1 MSSLSANNQG
11 NLKHVM
17 RTALV
22 GIKPADQ
29 VILKGYLRVLLRL
42 EVDLEWV
49 SANHPDVDLFFI
61 SHEFKHADNVIK
73 LLAKQ
78 GRKPALY
85 IKRSAN
91 EEGTLVGDELSLPL
105 KKMDVLNQWLYSHV
119 ALLGATAT
127 RNTHTQNTPSNQSTQ
142 TEQTSQT
149 PIQLTNPVQSSTAQ
163 SSTAQSSTTDT
174 HQAIPTHQA
183 LIRFIEAIHQPQADK
198 QHIVLAG
205 DIVATVDTKRQI
217 VWQRDANI
225 ANIHALFAD
234 NLTTIDLVTAKDEPT
249 GQPTDLKQWLW
260 DNAWAKIDSLTPLIS
275 QSATFA
281 LRYWVKPSHGV
292 ERRDLLRIMT
302 AMEHGQNGVVDIADM
317 AGTSPMVTKQ
327 VLAGLLFAGYLDKS
341 AYDNLA
347 VLAVAPSVSSPT
359 NTSAT
364 PSQSVDGIDAKA
376 SPLDAILSQRALGM
390 PPKPQPAS
398 TITPTSQQTAQ
409 PAKSDAP
416 EKKEKMGFLSKLR
429 RKLGL

>member
-1 MSSLSANNQG
+1 
-11 NLKHVM
+11 M

-119 ALLGATAT
+119 ALLGGGATQ
-127 RNTHTQNTPSNQSTQ
+127 NTHTQNTPSNQSTQ

-149 PIQLTNPVQSSTAQ
+149 PSQLTNP
-163 SSTAQSSTTDT
+163 AQSSTTD
-174 HQAIPTHQA
+174 THQA

-205 DIVATVDTKRQI
+205 NIVATVDTKRQI

-302 AMEHGQNGVVDIADM
+302 AMEHGQNGVVNIADM

-347 VLAVAPSVSSPT
+347 VAPSVSLPT

-376 SPLDAILSQRALGM
+376 SPLDAILSQRALGI

>member
-149 PIQLTNPVQSSTAQ
+149 PSQLTNPVQ

>member
-119 ALLGATAT
+119 ALLGGTAT
-127 RNTHTQNTPSNQSTQ
+127 RNTHTQNTHTQNTPSNQSTQ

-149 PIQLTNPVQSSTAQ
+149 PSQLTNPV
-163 SSTAQSSTTDT
+163 QSSTTDT

-183 LIRFIEAIHQPQADK
+183 LIHFIEAIHQPQADK

-275 QSATFA
+275 QSTTFA

-302 AMEHGQNGVVDIADM
+302 AMEHGQNGVVNIADM

>member
-1 MSSLSANNQG
+1 
-11 NLKHVM
+11 M

-119 ALLGATAT
+119 ALLGGGATQ
-127 RNTHTQNTPSNQSTQ
+127 NTHTQNTPSNQSTQ

-149 PIQLTNPVQSSTAQ
+149 PSQLTNPAQ
-163 SSTAQSSTTDT
+163 SSTAQSSTTD
-174 HQAIPTHQA
+174 THQA

-205 DIVATVDTKRQI
+205 NIVATVDTKRQI

-347 VLAVAPSVSSPT
+347 VAPSVSLPT

-376 SPLDAILSQRALGM
+376 SPLDAILSQRALGI

>member
-119 ALLGATAT
+119 ALLGGTAT
-127 RNTHTQNTPSNQSTQ
+127 QNTHTQNTPSNQSTQ

-149 PIQLTNPVQSSTAQ
+149 PSQLTNP
-163 SSTAQSSTTDT
+163 AQSSTTD
-174 HQAIPTHQA
+174 THQA

>member
-1 MSSLSANNQG
+1 MSSLAANNQG
-11 NLKHVM
+11 NLKHVI

-119 ALLGATAT
+119 ALLGGGATQ
-127 RNTHTQNTPSNQSTQ
+127 NTHTQNTPSNQSTQ

-149 PIQLTNPVQSSTAQ
+149 PSQLTNP
-163 SSTAQSSTTDT
+163 AQSSTTD
-174 HQAIPTHQA
+174 THQA

-205 DIVATVDTKRQI
+205 NIVATVDTKRQI

-275 QSATFA
+275 QSATFT

-302 AMEHGQNGVVDIADM
+302 AMEHGQNGVVNIADM

-347 VLAVAPSVSSPT
+347 VAPSVSLPT

-376 SPLDAILSQRALGM
+376 SPLDAILSQRASGIH
-390 PPKPQPAS
+390 PKPQPAS

>member
-119 ALLGATAT
+119 ALLGGVA
-127 RNTHTQNTPSNQSTQ
+127 TQNTPSNQSTQ

-149 PIQLTNPVQSSTAQ
+149 PSQLTNPAQ
-163 SSTAQSSTTDT
+163 SSTAQSSTTD
-174 HQAIPTHQA
+174 THQA

-205 DIVATVDTKRQI
+205 NIVATVDTKRQI

-302 AMEHGQNGVVDIADM
+302 AMEHGQNGVVNIADM

-347 VLAVAPSVSSPT
+347 VAPSVSLPT

-376 SPLDAILSQRALGM
+376 SPLDAILSQRALGI

>member
-1 MSSLSANNQG
+1 
-11 NLKHVM
+11 M

-119 ALLGATAT
+119 ALLGGGATQ
-127 RNTHTQNTPSNQSTQ
+127 NTHTQNTPSNQSTQ

-149 PIQLTNPVQSSTAQ
+149 PSQLTNP
-163 SSTAQSSTTDT
+163 AQSSTTD
-174 HQAIPTHQA
+174 THQA

-205 DIVATVDTKRQI
+205 NIVATVDTKRQI

-347 VLAVAPSVSSPT
+347 VAPSVSLPT

-376 SPLDAILSQRALGM
+376 SPLDAILSQRALGI

>member
-119 ALLGATAT
+119 ALLGGGATQ
-127 RNTHTQNTPSNQSTQ
+127 NTHTQNTPSNQSTQ

-149 PIQLTNPVQSSTAQ
+149 PSQLTNP
-163 SSTAQSSTTDT
+163 AQSSTTD
-174 HQAIPTHQA
+174 THQA

-302 AMEHGQNGVVDIADM
+302 AMEHGQNGVVNIADM

-347 VLAVAPSVSSPT
+347 VLAVTPSVSSPT

-416 EKKEKMGFLSKLR
+416 EKKEKMGFLSNLR
-429 RKLGL
+429 R

>member
-119 ALLGATAT
+119 ALLGGVA
-127 RNTHTQNTPSNQSTQ
+127 TQNTPSNQSTQ

-149 PIQLTNPVQSSTAQ
+149 PSQLTNPVQSSTAQ
-163 SSTAQSSTTDT
+163 SSTTD
-174 HQAIPTHQA
+174 THQA

-302 AMEHGQNGVVDIADM
+302 AMEHGQNGVVNIADM

-347 VLAVAPSVSSPT
+347 VLAVTPSVSSPT

-376 SPLDAILSQRALGM
+376 SPLDAILSQRALGI

>member
-119 ALLGATAT
+119 ALLGGVATP
-127 RNTHTQNTPSNQSTQ
+127 NTHTQNTPSNQSTQ

-149 PIQLTNPVQSSTAQ
+149 PSQLTNPVQSSTAQ
-163 SSTAQSSTTDT
+163 SSTTD
-174 HQAIPTHQA
+174 THQA

-302 AMEHGQNGVVDIADM
+302 AMEHGQNGVVNIADM

-347 VLAVAPSVSSPT
+347 VLAVAPSVSLPT

>member
-119 ALLGATAT
+119 ALLGGGATQ
-127 RNTHTQNTPSNQSTQ
+127 NTHTQNTPSNQSTQ

-149 PIQLTNPVQSSTAQ
+149 PSQLTNP
-163 SSTAQSSTTDT
+163 AQSSTTD
-174 HQAIPTHQA
+174 THQA

-205 DIVATVDTKRQI
+205 NIVATVDTKRQI

-347 VLAVAPSVSSPT
+347 VAPSVSLPT

-376 SPLDAILSQRALGM
+376 SPLDAILSQRALGI

>member
-119 ALLGATAT
+119 ALLGGVATP
-127 RNTHTQNTPSNQSTQ
+127 NTHTQNTPSNQSTQ

-149 PIQLTNPVQSSTAQ
+149 PSQLTNPVQSSTAQ
-163 SSTAQSSTTDT
+163 SSTTD
-174 HQAIPTHQA
+174 THQA

-225 ANIHALFAD
+225 ANIQALFAD

-302 AMEHGQNGVVDIADM
+302 AMEHGQNGVVNIADM

-347 VLAVAPSVSSPT
+347 VLAVAPSVSLPT

>member
-119 ALLGATAT
+119 ALLGGGATQ
-127 RNTHTQNTPSNQSTQ
+127 NTHTQNTPSNQSTQ

-149 PIQLTNPVQSSTAQ
+149 PSQLTNPAQ
-163 SSTAQSSTTDT
+163 SSTAQSSTTD
-174 HQAIPTHQA
+174 THQA

-205 DIVATVDTKRQI
+205 NIVATVDTKRQI

-347 VLAVAPSVSSPT
+347 VAPSVSLPT

-376 SPLDAILSQRALGM
+376 SPLDAILSQRALGI

>member
-119 ALLGATAT
+119 ALLGGVATQ
-127 RNTHTQNTPSNQSTQ
+127 NTHTQNTPSNQSTQ

-149 PIQLTNPVQSSTAQ
+149 PSQLTNP
-163 SSTAQSSTTDT
+163 AQSSTTD
-174 HQAIPTHQA
+174 THQA

-205 DIVATVDTKRQI
+205 NIVATVDTKRQI

-347 VLAVAPSVSSPT
+347 VAPSVSLPT

-376 SPLDAILSQRALGM
+376 SPLDAILSQRALGI

>member
-149 PIQLTNPVQSSTAQ
+149 PIQLTNPVQ

-347 VLAVAPSVSSPT
+347 VLAVAPSVSLPT

>member
-119 ALLGATAT
+119 ALLGGGATQ
-127 RNTHTQNTPSNQSTQ
+127 NTHTQNTPSNQSTQ

-149 PIQLTNPVQSSTAQ
+149 PSQLTNP
-163 SSTAQSSTTDT
+163 AQSSTTD
-174 HQAIPTHQA
+174 THQA

-205 DIVATVDTKRQI
+205 NIVATVDTKRQI

-275 QSATFA
+275 QSATFT

-302 AMEHGQNGVVDIADM
+302 AMEHGQNGVVNIADM

-347 VLAVAPSVSSPT
+347 VAPSVSLPT

-376 SPLDAILSQRALGM
+376 SPLDAILSQRALGI

>member
-1 MSSLSANNQG
+1 
-11 NLKHVM
+11 M

-61 SHEFKHADNVIK
+61 SYEFKHADNVIK

-119 ALLGATAT
+119 ALLGGTAT
-127 RNTHTQNTPSNQSTQ
+127 RNTHTQNTRSNQSTQ

-149 PIQLTNPVQSSTAQ
+149 PSQLTNPVQSSTAQ
-163 SSTAQSSTTDT
+163 SSTTD
-174 HQAIPTHQA
+174 THQA

-225 ANIHALFAD
+225 ANIQALFAD

-376 SPLDAILSQRALGM
+376 SPLDAILSQRALGI

>member
-149 PIQLTNPVQSSTAQ
+149 PIQLTNPVQ

-416 EKKEKMGFLSKLR
+416 EKKEKMGFLSKLS

>member
-78 GRKPALY
+78 GQKPALY
-85 IKRSAN
+85 IKRSVN

-119 ALLGATAT
+119 ALLGGTAT
-127 RNTHTQNTPSNQSTQ
+127 QNTHTQNTPSNQSTQ

-149 PIQLTNPVQSSTAQ
+149 PSQLTNPVQ

-205 DIVATVDTKRQI
+205 NIVATVDTKRQI

>member
-119 ALLGATAT
+119 ALLGGVATQ
-127 RNTHTQNTPSNQSTQ
+127 NTHTQNTPSNQSTQ

-149 PIQLTNPVQSSTAQ
+149 PSQLTNP
-163 SSTAQSSTTDT
+163 AQSSTTDT

-205 DIVATVDTKRQI
+205 NIVATVDTKRQI

-275 QSATFA
+275 QSATFT

-302 AMEHGQNGVVDIADM
+302 AMEHGQNGVVNIADM

-347 VLAVAPSVSSPT
+347 VAPSVSLPT

-376 SPLDAILSQRALGM
+376 SPLDAILSQRALGI

>member
-1 MSSLSANNQG
+1 
-11 NLKHVM
+11 M

-119 ALLGATAT
+119 ALLGGGATQ
-127 RNTHTQNTPSNQSTQ
+127 NTHTQNTPSNQSTQ

-149 PIQLTNPVQSSTAQ
+149 PSQLTNPAQ
-163 SSTAQSSTTDT
+163 SSTAQSSTTD
-174 HQAIPTHQA
+174 THQA

-205 DIVATVDTKRQI
+205 NIVATVDTKRQI

-302 AMEHGQNGVVDIADM
+302 AMEHGQNGVVNIADM

-347 VLAVAPSVSSPT
+347 VAPSVSLPT

-376 SPLDAILSQRALGM
+376 SPLDAILSQRALGI

>member
-119 ALLGATAT
+119 ALLGGGATQ
-127 RNTHTQNTPSNQSTQ
+127 NTHTQNTPSNQSTQ

-149 PIQLTNPVQSSTAQ
+149 PSQLTNPAQ
-163 SSTAQSSTTDT
+163 SSTAQSSTTD
-174 HQAIPTHQA
+174 THQA

-205 DIVATVDTKRQI
+205 NIVATVDTKRQI

-302 AMEHGQNGVVDIADM
+302 AMEHGQNGVVNIADM

-347 VLAVAPSVSSPT
+347 VAPSVSLPT

-376 SPLDAILSQRALGM
+376 SPLDAILSQRALGI

>member
-149 PIQLTNPVQSSTAQ
+149 PIQLTNPVQ

>member
-119 ALLGATAT
+119 ALLGGTAT

-149 PIQLTNPVQSSTAQ
+149 PSQLTNP
-163 SSTAQSSTTDT
+163 AQSSTTD
-174 HQAIPTHQA
+174 THQA

-347 VLAVAPSVSSPT
+347 VLAVAPSVSLPT

>member
-85 IKRSAN
+85 IKRSTN

-119 ALLGATAT
+119 ALLGGTAT
-127 RNTHTQNTPSNQSTQ
+127 RNTHTPNTHTQNTPSNQSTQ

-149 PIQLTNPVQSSTAQ
+149 PSQLTNP
-163 SSTAQSSTTDT
+163 AQSSTTDT

-302 AMEHGQNGVVDIADM
+302 AMEYGQNGVVNIADM

-347 VLAVAPSVSSPT
+347 VLAVAPSVSLPT

>member
-119 ALLGATAT
+119 ALLGGVATQ
-127 RNTHTQNTPSNQSTQ
+127 NTHTQNTPSNQSTQ

-149 PIQLTNPVQSSTAQ
+149 PSQLTNPAQ
-163 SSTAQSSTTDT
+163 SSTAQSSTTD
-174 HQAIPTHQA
+174 THQA

-205 DIVATVDTKRQI
+205 NIVATVDTKRQI

-302 AMEHGQNGVVDIADM
+302 AMEHGQNGVVNIADM

-347 VLAVAPSVSSPT
+347 VAPSVSLPT

-376 SPLDAILSQRALGM
+376 SPLDAILSQRALGI

>member
-119 ALLGATAT
+119 ALLGGTAT

-149 PIQLTNPVQSSTAQ
+149 PSQLTNP
-163 SSTAQSSTTDT
+163 AQSSTTD
-174 HQAIPTHQA
+174 THQA

-205 DIVATVDTKRQI
+205 NIVATVDTKRQI
-217 VWQRDANI
+217 VWQRDANIANI

>member
-119 ALLGATAT
+119 ALLGGVA
-127 RNTHTQNTPSNQSTQ
+127 TQNTPSNQSTQ

-149 PIQLTNPVQSSTAQ
+149 PSQLTNPAQ
-163 SSTAQSSTTDT
+163 SSTAQSSTTD
-174 HQAIPTHQA
+174 THQA

-302 AMEHGQNGVVDIADM
+302 AMEHGQNGVVNIADM

-347 VLAVAPSVSSPT
+347 VLAVTPSVSSPT

-376 SPLDAILSQRALGM
+376 SPLDAILSQRALGI

>member
-119 ALLGATAT
+119 ALLGGGATQ
-127 RNTHTQNTPSNQSTQ
+127 NTHTQNTPSNQSTQ

-149 PIQLTNPVQSSTAQ
+149 PSQLTNPAQ
-163 SSTAQSSTTDT
+163 SSTAQSSTTD
-174 HQAIPTHQA
+174 THQA

-205 DIVATVDTKRQI
+205 NIVATVDTKRQI

-347 VLAVAPSVSSPT
+347 VLAVAPSVSLPT

>member
-119 ALLGATAT
+119 ALLGGGATQ
-127 RNTHTQNTPSNQSTQ
+127 NTHTQNTPSNQSTQ

-149 PIQLTNPVQSSTAQ
+149 PSQLTNP
-163 SSTAQSSTTDT
+163 AQSSTTD
-174 HQAIPTHQA
+174 THQA

-205 DIVATVDTKRQI
+205 NIVATVDTKRQI

-225 ANIHALFAD
+225 ANIQALFAD

-376 SPLDAILSQRALGM
+376 SPLDAILSQRALGI

>member
-119 ALLGATAT
+119 ALLGGTAT

-149 PIQLTNPVQSSTAQ
+149 PSQLTNP
-163 SSTAQSSTTDT
+163 AQSSTTDT

-347 VLAVAPSVSSPT
+347 VAPSVSLPT

>member
-119 ALLGATAT
+119 ALLGGTAT
-127 RNTHTQNTPSNQSTQ
+127 RNTHTPNTHTQNTPSNQSTQ

-149 PIQLTNPVQSSTAQ
+149 PSQLTNP
-163 SSTAQSSTTDT
+163 AQSSTTDT

-183 LIRFIEAIHQPQADK
+183 LIHFIEAIHQPQADK

>member
-119 ALLGATAT
+119 ALLGGAAT
-127 RNTHTQNTPSNQSTQ
+127 RNTHTQNTHTQNTPSNQSTQ

-149 PIQLTNPVQSSTAQ
+149 PSQLTNPV
-163 SSTAQSSTTDT
+163 QSSTTDT

>member
-119 ALLGATAT
+119 ALLGGGATQ
-127 RNTHTQNTPSNQSTQ
+127 NTHTQNTPSNQSTQ

-149 PIQLTNPVQSSTAQ
+149 PSQLTNP
-163 SSTAQSSTTDT
+163 AQSSTTD
-174 HQAIPTHQA
+174 THQA

-205 DIVATVDTKRQI
+205 NIVATVDTKRQI

-302 AMEHGQNGVVDIADM
+302 AMEHGQNGVVNIADM

>member
-119 ALLGATAT
+119 ALLGGVATQ
-127 RNTHTQNTPSNQSTQ
+127 NTHTQNTPSNQSTQ

-149 PIQLTNPVQSSTAQ
+149 PSQLTNPAQ
-163 SSTAQSSTTDT
+163 SSTAQSSTTD
-174 HQAIPTHQA
+174 THQA

-205 DIVATVDTKRQI
+205 NIVATVDTKRQI

-302 AMEHGQNGVVDIADM
+302 AMEHGQNGVVNIADM

-341 AYDNLA
+341 AYDN
-347 VLAVAPSVSSPT
+347 LAVAPSVSSPT

>member
-119 ALLGATAT
+119 ALLGGGATQ
-127 RNTHTQNTPSNQSTQ
+127 NTHTQNTPSNQSTQ

-149 PIQLTNPVQSSTAQ
+149 PSQLTNP
-163 SSTAQSSTTDT
+163 AQSSTTD
-174 HQAIPTHQA
+174 THQA

-205 DIVATVDTKRQI
+205 NIVATVDTKRQI

-302 AMEHGQNGVVDIADM
+302 AMEHGQNGVVNIADM

-347 VLAVAPSVSSPT
+347 VAPSVSLPT

-376 SPLDAILSQRALGM
+376 SPLDAILSQRALGI

>member
-149 PIQLTNPVQSSTAQ
+149 PSQLTNPVQ

-347 VLAVAPSVSSPT
+347 VLAVAPSVSLPT

>member
-119 ALLGATAT
+119 ALLGGVATP
-127 RNTHTQNTPSNQSTQ
+127 NTHTQNTPSNQSTQ

-149 PIQLTNPVQSSTAQ
+149 PSQLTNPVQSSTAQ
-163 SSTAQSSTTDT
+163 SSTTD
-174 HQAIPTHQA
+174 THQA

-225 ANIHALFAD
+225 ANIQALFAD

-302 AMEHGQNGVVDIADM
+302 AMEHGQNGVVNIADM

-347 VLAVAPSVSSPT
+347 VLAVAPSVSLPT

-390 PPKPQPAS
+390 PPKPQPTS

>member
-119 ALLGATAT
+119 ALLGGVATP
-127 RNTHTQNTPSNQSTQ
+127 NTHTQNTPSNQSTQ

-149 PIQLTNPVQSSTAQ
+149 PSQLTNPVQSSTAQ
-163 SSTAQSSTTDT
+163 SSTTD
-174 HQAIPTHQA
+174 THQA

-225 ANIHALFAD
+225 ANIQALFAD

-302 AMEHGQNGVVDIADM
+302 AMEHGQNGVVNIADM

-347 VLAVAPSVSSPT
+347 VLAVAPSVSLPT

-376 SPLDAILSQRALGM
+376 SPLDAILSQRTLGM